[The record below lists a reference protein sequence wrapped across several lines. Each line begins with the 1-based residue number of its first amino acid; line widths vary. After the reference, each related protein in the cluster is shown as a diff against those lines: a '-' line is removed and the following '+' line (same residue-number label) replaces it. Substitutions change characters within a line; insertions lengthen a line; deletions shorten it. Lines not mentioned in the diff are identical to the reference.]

1 MSINDFSLPDLILY
15 AQLEERD
22 DVVKALLARVNDL
35 LSPSRPQGIQE
46 LRAAAPQFE
55 ELFEA
60 WDDKIANSVDKATL
74 CVRLAEISVLD
85 SATFRNSLNYAV
97 RKLLPPYL
105 VSGAV
110 VKALGAKDANTGVRE
125 VALRLKKLQRM
136 RSTAIMYQQETGQ
149 CGRITGI
156 DRVTGTI
163 AVTPIDGSNSSSIPI
178 ANAVVSAY
186 FFETTPELM
195 ELVSPLRATLRPAS
209 EYRRILNRLALV
221 DVPEQKIQE
230 LVQHLL
236 VPRIFSAAEFTAW
249 WDAATASQGT
259 GGKRHFSDSRSVL
272 ELYTLLKE
280 SADKDGKVSVDA
292 AAAEKLG
299 KLFIRVSSK
308 LLPKD
313 VQMLA
318 ESISCLSLS
327 AAPELLVS
335 MFRPLRG
342 AVPFWPAA
350 ITGDTKQ
357 LQDLAIWAKIAV
369 KDLDGLL
376 AATRAIYSPEEFV
389 ALGLVLPIRC
399 MSVFFEPQ
407 KKPQNETK
415 EEAAA
420 RESAE
425 ASLIQL
431 IITRIAAMETLS
443 ADVCLWIW
451 KNKNRIKSRIITSL
465 VDMET
470 VVAALNRP
478 DLLKE
483 WGAAQRELKR
493 LLLGEKNDFRLYLVE
508 NADGDI
514 PSIAASLQKFRT
526 QTSELQS
533 VMVKM
538 GRVSPEFME
547 FIESGEGSK
556 LLGINATTPTEQPP
570 LASFASQK
578 RMQAELKNLVEVLIT
593 QNAEAVAYARS
604 FGDLRENAEYD
615 AAKEQRRFLQRRRSD
630 LERSLGFMDVTNFS
644 DVTLSDTVVPG
655 CRVFLKDAAG
665 KEVSYYILGAWD
677 GDADRNRVAYKAP
690 LGQAL
695 VDHKV
700 GEKVKLPDLGEC
712 VIEKLEPLPAEMI
725 RELSGD

>member
-1 MSINDFSLPDLILY
+1 MSINDFSLSDLILY
-15 AQLEERD
+15 AQMEQHDEAVNVLLE
-22 DVVKALLARVNDL
+22 RVNRLGSSD
-35 LSPSRPQGIQE
+35 IQE

-55 ELFEA
+55 AMFEA
-60 WDDKIANSVDKATL
+60 WDDAIASSPDKARL
-74 CVRLAEISVLD
+74 CVRLAEFSILD
-85 SATFRNSLNYAV
+85 SAAFRSCLNYAV

-110 VKALGAKDANTGVRE
+110 VKALGAKDANIGVRE
-125 VALRLKKLQRM
+125 VALRLKKLQRL

-163 AVTPIDGSNSSSIPI
+163 AVTPIDGSSSSSIPI

-195 ELVSPLRATLRPAS
+195 DLISPLRATIRPSA
-209 EYRRILNRLALV
+209 EYRRVLNRLALV

-236 VPRIFSAAEFTAW
+236 VPRIFSATEFTAW
-249 WDAATASQGT
+249 WTAAPAASVA

-272 ELYTLLKE
+272 ELYTILKGIVTSGSPVE
-280 SADKDGKVSVDA
+280 VDA
-292 AAAEKLG
+292 ASAEKLG
-299 KLFIRVSSK
+299 KLFLRVSSK

-318 ESISCLSLS
+318 ESISWLSLG
-327 AAPELLVS
+327 AEPELLAS
-335 MFRPLRG
+335 MFSPLRG
-342 AVPFWPAA
+342 QVPFWPASVA
-350 ITGDTKQ
+350 GNVK
-357 LQDLAIWAKIAV
+357 LQDLAIWAKVSV

-376 AATRAIYSPEEFV
+376 AATRAIYTQDEFV
-389 ALGLVLPIRC
+389 SLGLLLPLRC
-399 MSVFFEPQ
+399 MTVFFEP
-407 KKPQNETK
+407 KKGAAPA
-415 EEAAA
+415 EEAA
-420 RESAE
+420 
-425 ASLIQL
+425 LLQTV
-431 IITRIAAMETLS
+431 ITKIAAMESLS

-451 KNKNRIKSRIITSL
+451 KNRTRIKSKIITSL

-493 LLLGEKNDFRLYLVE
+493 LLLGEKDDFRKFLIE

-514 PSIAASLQKFRT
+514 PSIVGSLQKFRT

-538 GRVSPEFME
+538 GRVSAEFME
-547 FIESGEGSK
+547 YIESGEGSK
-556 LLGINATTPTEQPP
+556 LLGIHATAPSEQAPIT
-570 LASFASQK
+570 SIASQK
-578 RMQAELKNLVEVLIT
+578 RMQAELKNLVEVLIPR
-593 QNAEAVAYARS
+593 NAEAVAYARS

-630 LERSLGFMDVTNFS
+630 LEKSLGFMDVTNFS
-644 DVTLSDTVVPG
+644 DVELTNTVVPG
-655 CRVFLKDAAG
+655 CRVFLKDANG

-677 GDADRNRVAYKAP
+677 GDVDRGRIAYKAP

-695 VDHKV
+695 VDHKI
-700 GEKVKLPDLGEC
+700 GEKVKLPELGEC

-725 RELSGD
+725 KELSGE